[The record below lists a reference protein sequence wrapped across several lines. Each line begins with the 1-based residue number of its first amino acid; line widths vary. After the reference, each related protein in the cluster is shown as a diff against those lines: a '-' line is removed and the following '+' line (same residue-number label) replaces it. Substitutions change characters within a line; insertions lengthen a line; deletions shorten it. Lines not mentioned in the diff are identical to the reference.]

1 MYKKTLVV
9 VALLAATMLSAGCE
23 EFPLFN
29 LFFPGSPAQPPSES
43 GPLVNIQIDAE
54 GQDVVGF
61 TDMMNELKARNL
73 KATIF
78 VTGDFANREAFLI
91 YGYSQDGYEIA
102 MHGYNTGEQLATMSY
117 DAQKALLSSAKT
129 AVEGCVSCGISTT
142 VAGFR
147 PQFFSQNEDTYRIM
161 DEWGMK
167 YNSGFKAGLLYAEGH
182 ELDARPYRVEGHQF
196 YAVPISTV
204 EYGGKRI
211 YLCDMS
217 CANADKL
224 TAEQW
229 SEALRMG
236 LEQAKANDEPFVV
249 LLHGIITGD
258 RAKYTYWQ
266 PFIDFIDDVAAEA
279 QTVTTSELVD
289 HYAGE

>member
-1 MYKKTLVV
+1 MYRNALAVV
-9 VALLAATMLSAGCE
+9 VLSASAILAGCE
-23 EFPLFN
+23 GFPW
-29 LFFPGSPAQPPSES
+29 PGQPSTGTPDGTPSGS

-61 TDMMNELKARNL
+61 TDMMTELKARNL

-78 VTGDFANREAFLI
+78 VTGEFANREALLI
-91 YGYSQDGYEIA
+91 HNYSLDGYEIA
-102 MHGYNTGEQLATMSY
+102 MHGYNTGEQLASMSY
-117 DAQKALLSSAKT
+117 EDQLALLSSMKT
-129 AVEGCVSCGISTT
+129 AVGGCLDCGMGN
-142 VAGFR
+142 VVVGFR
-147 PQFFSQNEDTYRIM
+147 PQYFSQNEDTYRIL
-161 DEWGMK
+161 DAWGMK
-167 YNSGFKAGLLYAEGH
+167 YDSGFKAGLLYTEGH
-182 ELDARPYRVEGHQF
+182 ELDSKPYKVEGHQF

-224 TAEQW
+224 TADQW

-236 LEQAKANDEPFVV
+236 LDQAKANNEPFVV

-266 PFIDFIDDVAAEA
+266 PFIDLLDDVVAEA
-279 QTVTTSELVD
+279 QTVTTNELVD
-289 HYAGE
+289 HYAVE